1 MFPVSAPDAE
11 PISLRRNSV
20 KKHVMGCGLT
30 ALFLGGGDS
39 PIGSFSARNPF
50 LTGFGLPDHVA
61 VSTKLS
67 AA

>member
-1 MFPVSAPDAE
+1 MRDTPNVGSIASWR
-11 PISLRRNSV
+11 INV
-20 KKHVMGCGLT
+20 KKYVWACGLT

-67 AA
+67 TAG